1 MPEPQRPNWKD
12 AALYEPPYAKSSHG
26 KAQFRCAETSLLP
39 LIAQYP
45 DAMTDALEKLS
56 PARPARGRRTP
67 IEALDRRIGERLH
80 FRRVQLGIEA
90 GALDLALGQRFGTIE
105 RCEKAERAI
114 PASLLY
120 RLAVLLDVQM
130 AYFFSD
136 KPLPSHSPPSAQAI
150 SEGPDLAEARRFL
163 ALYVQMGD
171 RKLRTRVRELVKG
184 IARTAPSVPANDEA
198 DRAD

>member
-1 MPEPQRPNWKD
+1 
-12 AALYEPPYAKSSHG
+12 
-26 KAQFRCAETSLLP
+26 
-39 LIAQYP
+39 LIGQYP
-45 DAMTDALEKLS
+45 DAMTDAAEKLS
-56 PARPARGRRTP
+56 PRRQTRGHRTP

-80 FRRVQLGIEA
+80 FRRMQLGIEA
-90 GALDLALGQRFGTIE
+90 GALDLALGQRFGTVE

-120 RLAVLLDVQM
+120 RLAVLLDVEM
-130 AYFFSD
+130 SFFFSE
-136 KPLPSHSPPSAQAI
+136 KPLPSCSLPPAEAI
-150 SEGPDLAEARRFL
+150 GEGPDLAEARRFL

-184 IARTAPSVPANDEA
+184 IARTAPTPADSDDS